1 MTVISAR
8 PRAGAVIVALA
19 LVISTALSALFA
31 APAKAANLDPF
42 VPVFSTNTHGSI
54 LMAANTLMTCS
65 TTSGKTGSGTCATAR
80 TSTAVPTNST
90 YRNNNYT
97 GQFVDVDGDART
109 FNSSS
114 ATLEI
119 PKDGDV
125 LFAALVWGGR
135 ATSTAG
141 TTNNSTLRET
151 AWLAVDSLT
160 GVDRPGA
167 AVTATKL
174 AQTSAVE
181 GYQAYLDVTQVVRD
195 AGSGTYTVGNVQSA
209 DDVSNAFAGWSLV
222 VAVSDPTAPMRNL
235 SIFRGFSEIANQA
248 GSTAVSF
255 DVSGFLTPPS
265 GTVVTTLGAV
275 TYEGDRGLSGD
286 QFSLNGHKLSD
297 GLNPETDVFNSTF
310 SHHGTRVSAGQSPDY
325 ANQLGFDA
333 DLFDANG
340 ILAHGATSA
349 TLSATTT
356 SEQYWIG
363 MITFATD
370 LYEPNVHGEKSV
382 ELVDSN
388 GDHDATV
395 GEELK
400 YSVLVQNTGLDDSS
414 DTVLYDAIP
423 TGTVYVP
430 GSLRL
435 DGVPLTDADGDDKGR
450 FTPQA
455 GTGGAVS
462 VDVGAVRVHQDSS
475 DEHVVTF
482 SVRITA
488 DAVPGQKLLNIAQ
501 VTSRG
506 ATTRTVTGAV
516 TNTTLNVVPAP
527 VPAAIPTVENHSV
540 VLTPTPTTPSVTVP
554 VLTGATG
561 TGLVVTGLTAPAHGT
576 LQTTG
581 GTTVTY
587 TPEPG
592 FAGRDAFTY
601 TVTDANGNAT
611 SGTVVVDVL
620 NAPPTAVDDALD
632 LDVDVAAGT
641 ALTIDVLGNDTDA
654 NGDALAVRTVSVG
667 SQVTTS
673 GALQTPAG
681 GWVTLTG
688 GVLTYTKPATFPV
701 GATDSFTY
709 VVEDSRGGSDEA
721 TVTITSKQ
729 INSAPTAVGDTGTAL
744 VGGSAVTIS
753 VLTNDTDADAGD
765 TLSVA
770 GVTQPSR
777 GTVAHDG
784 NQLVYTPPGGG
795 AGGDVTFTYTVR
807 DTAGLTDV
815 ATVTIT
821 LDAPPVAVD
830 DSATTSSGTAVTV
843 DVLAN
848 DSDLD
853 SDPLTV
859 TGVTVTPQGGRSV
872 GSAVVVT
879 GDDGDEVRFT
889 PATGFVGDATV
900 QYTVSDGR
908 GGTTTGTLTVTVD
921 NAAPVAAPDTAST
934 TVGVPV
940 SGIDVLANDTDANV
954 TAGFGGQSLTIV
966 TTGAD
971 APTADHGTVT
981 VVGGTLTVTPDA
993 GHVGDVVV
1001 TYTVSDGAGG
1011 TATGTLTVTVTN
1023 TDPVAAPDTATT
1035 ATSHAVTIDVLAND
1049 TDGDDEP
1056 LTVEPGSLT
1065 QPRDATHTVR
1075 GAVAVVGGK
1084 VVYTPP
1090 TGWTGTVTF
1099 DYAATDGHT
1108 TSTATVTVTVD
1119 NAPPTATSTKA
1130 TTPSGKPVT
1139 VDVLTS
1145 ASDANAAF
1153 QQLTVVGAHADHGAK
1168 VVANPDGTLTVT
1180 PAPGFVGPVTVT
1192 YDVSDGLATTTATL
1206 VVTVLNAPP
1215 APAVDAAVTTPGRAV
1230 RIPVLANDTD
1240 DNGED
1245 LRVVAVGTPRD
1256 AAGKV
1261 RGTVVVDDD
1270 GAVTYTPPA
1279 GFSGVIRF
1287 AYTVTDGTDT
1297 TTEDVTVAVG
1307 EPAVP
1312 TEGRATTRSDRVIVV
1327 DVTGDD
1333 ETLTVVTPPAHGAA
1347 EIVDGRLVY
1356 TPEPGFV
1363 GEVEVEYAVLGQG
1376 GGTVTRTVTIV
1387 VTGVDDAGAG
1397 EATPT
1402 PAPTPDPTPGL
1413 AVTGASPAPLLALAG
1428 ALLAAG
1434 AVLTVVVRRRRA

>member
-1 MTVISAR
+1 MTVLSAR

-31 APAKAANLDPF
+31 APAKADTTDPF
-42 VPVFSTNTHGSI
+42 QPVFSTNTHGSI
-54 LMAANTLMTCS
+54 LIAANTLMTC
-65 TTSGKTGSGTCATAR
+65 ATACDLGGG
-80 TSTAVPTNST
+80 AGTNVK
-90 YRNNNYT
+90 NNDYT
-97 GQFVDVDGDART
+97 GTFVNVASSQGT
-109 FNSSS
+109 FNSSTARLS
-114 ATLEI
+114 I
-119 PKDGDV
+119 PTGGEV
-125 LFAALVWGGR
+125 MYAALVWGGR
-135 ATSTAG
+135 ATGTASPNN
-141 TTNNSTLRET
+141 TNDTARKS
-151 AWLAVDSLT
+151 AWLKVDST
-160 GVDRPGA
+160 SGTSRAGGA
-167 AVTATKL
+167 ISATHFADSSATK
-174 AQTSAVE
+174 Q
-181 GYQAYLDVTQVVRD
+181 GYQSFLDVTDIVRA
-195 AGSGTYTVGNVQSA
+195 AGSGDYTVGNVQSESGKTN
-209 DDVSNAFAGWSLV
+209 DFAGWALV
-222 VAVSDPTAPMRNL
+222 VAVADPSAPMRNL
-235 SIFRGFSEIANQA
+235 TVFRGFSEISSAFP
-248 GSTAVSF
+248 SVSF
-255 DVSGFLTPPS
+255 GVSGFLTPPS
-265 GTVVTTLGAV
+265 GTVVTTMGAV
-275 TYEGDRGLSGD
+275 TYEGDRGSVGD
-286 QFSLNGHKLSD
+286 QFTLNSRALTD
-297 GLNPETDVFNSTF
+297 GLNPSNDVFNSTF
-310 SHHGTRVSAGQSPDY
+310 SDRGTRVTAGQNPDY
-325 ANQLGFDA
+325 GNQFGFDA
-333 DLFDANG
+333 DLFTADGYLSN
-340 ILAHGATSA
+340 GATSA
-349 TLSATTT
+349 TLAAT
-356 SEQYWIG
+356 SSGDQYWIG

-370 LYEPNVHGEKSV
+370 LYEPNVHGQKSFTWTDV
-382 ELVDSN
+382 
-388 GDHDATV
+388 DHDTKLSLGDV
-395 GEELK
+395 VS
-400 YSVLVQNTGLDDSS
+400 YSVIVQNTGLDDAS
-414 DTVLYDAIP
+414 DTVFFDAIP
-423 TGTVYVP
+423 TGTAYRP
-430 GSLRL
+430 GSISI
-435 DGVPLTDADGDDKGR
+435 DGAPLTDAADGDR
-450 FTPQA
+450 
-455 GTGGAVS
+455 GTFFPPLDDSRGHVS
-462 VDVGAVRVHQDSS
+462 VDVGAVAKMVDNSPTYTVS
-475 DEHVVTF
+475 FDVT
-482 SVRITA
+482 VT
-488 DAVPGQKLLNIAQ
+488 DAVPGQEIVNIAQ
-501 VTSRG
+501 VTSLG
-506 ATTRTVTGAV
+506 QTTRTVTGAV
-516 TNTTLNVVPAP
+516 TNTTLSLMPDGGAGV
-527 VPAAIPTVENHSV
+527 PTVRDHSV
-540 VLTPTPTTPSVTVP
+540 VMTPTNAAPSTTID
-554 VLTGATG
+554 VLVGSSEP
-561 TGLVVTGLTAPAHGT
+561 GLTIRGVTEAAHGT
-576 LQTTG
+576 LSVVG
-581 GTTVTY
+581 GKVVY

-592 FAGRDAFTY
+592 FAGRDAFVY
-601 TVTDANGNAT
+601 TVEDADHNVT
-611 SGTVVVDVL
+611 SGAVVVEVL
-620 NAPPTAVDDALD
+620 NAAPIAGDDAID
-632 LDVDVAAGT
+632 LDVDVPAGT
-641 ALTIDVLGNDTDA
+641 AVPVSVLGNDTDA
-654 NGDALAVRTVSVG
+654 NDDALRVRGVKVSGVV
-667 SQVTTS
+667 QTS
-673 GALQTPAG
+673 GTFPTSNG
-681 GWVTLTG
+681 GSVTITG

-729 INSAPTAVGDTGTAL
+729 INTAPAAVDDAGTAV
-744 VGGSAVTIS
+744 VGGSAVTIA
-753 VLTNDTDADAGD
+753 VLANDTDLDAGD
-765 TLSVA
+765 TLSV
-770 GVTQPSR
+770 TTFTLPSR
-777 GTVAHDG
+777 GSVARSG
-784 NQLVYTPPGGG
+784 NQLVYTPPATG

-807 DTAGLTDV
+807 DAAGLTDV

-859 TGVTVTPQGGRSV
+859 TAVTVTPQGGRSV

-900 QYTVSDGR
+900 QYTVSDGH

-934 TVGVPV
+934 TVGVAV
-940 SGIDVLANDTDANV
+940 SGIDVLANDTDTNV

-981 VVGGTLTVTPDA
+981 VVGGTLTVTPEA
-993 GHVGDVVV
+993 GYVGDVVV

-1023 TDPVAAPDTATT
+1023 TDPVAVPDTATT

-1065 QPRDATHTVR
+1065 QPRDASHTVR
-1075 GAVAVVGGK
+1075 GTAAVVGGK

-1139 VDVLTS
+1139 VDVLAS

-1180 PAPGFVGPVTVT
+1180 PVPGFVGPVTVT
-1192 YDVSDGLATTTATL
+1192 YDVSDGLATTTTTL

-1270 GAVTYTPPA
+1270 GALTYTPPA
-1279 GFSGVIRF
+1279 GFSGVVRF

-1312 TEGRATTRSDRVIVV
+1312 ADGRATTRSDRVIVV

-1333 ETLTVVTPPAHGAA
+1333 ETLTAVTPPAHGAA

-1363 GEVEVEYAVLGQG
+1363 GEVAVDYEVLGQDG
-1376 GGTVTRTVTIV
+1376 RTLTRTVTIV
-1387 VTGVDDAGAG
+1387 VTGIDDGKG
-1397 EATPT
+1397 EAT

-1434 AVLTVVVRRRRA
+1434 AVLTLVVRRRRA

>member
-1 MTVISAR
+1 MTVLSAR

-31 APAKAANLDPF
+31 APAKADTTDPF
-42 VPVFSTNTHGSI
+42 QPVFSTNTHGSI
-54 LMAANTLMTCS
+54 LIAANTLMTCKLDVRCNDANKN
-65 TTSGKTGSGTCATAR
+65 TSFKNNDVLGAFVT
-80 TSTAVPTNST
+80 VPTAP
-90 YRNNNYT
+90 
-97 GQFVDVDGDART
+97 GT
-109 FNSSS
+109 FNSST
-114 ATLEI
+114 AHLTVPE
-119 PKDGDV
+119 KGEV
-125 LFAALVWGGR
+125 LYAGLVWGGR
-135 ATSTAG
+135 ATGSDPLTDNVA
-141 TTNNSTLRET
+141 LRNQ
-151 AWLAVDSLT
+151 AWLAIDSDT
-160 GVDRPGA
+160 GPALDRTGSPITASHLAESKDARGA
-167 AVTATKL
+167 VAPK
-174 AQTSAVE
+174 E
-181 GYQAYLDVTQVVRD
+181 GYQAYLDVTDIVRA
-195 AGSGTYTVGNVQSA
+195 AGSGSYTVGNVQSQ
-209 DDVSNAFAGWSLV
+209 SNQKNDFAGWALV
-222 VAVSDPTAPMRNL
+222 VVVSDPDAPMRNL
-235 SIFRGFSEIANQA
+235 TVNRGFSEISN
-248 GSTAVSF
+248 SF
-255 DVSGFLTPPS
+255 PEVEIKVGGFLTPPS
-265 GTVVTTLGAV
+265 GAVHTTMGAV
-275 TYEGDRGLSGD
+275 TYEGDRGTKGD
-286 QFSLNGHKLSD
+286 SFTLNGTPLWDALNDSD
-297 GLNPETDVFNSTF
+297 DVFNSTF
-310 SHHGTRVSAGQSPDY
+310 SDRGTRVTAGQVPNY
-325 ANQLGFDA
+325 GNQFGFDA
-333 DLFDANG
+333 DLFTADGYLSN
-340 ILAHGATSA
+340 GATSA
-349 TLSATTT
+349 TLAATSTGD
-356 SEQYWIG
+356 QYWIG

-370 LYEPNVHGEKSV
+370 LYEPNVHGNKSST
-382 ELVDSN
+382 LIDD
-388 GDHDATV
+388 GDGKV
-395 GEELK
+395 GIGDKIE
-400 YSVLVQNTGLDDSS
+400 YAVRVQNTGLDDAT
-414 DTVLYDAIP
+414 DTVLFDAIP
-423 TGTVYVP
+423 TGTTYVP
-430 GSLRL
+430 GSITL
-435 DGVPLTDADGDDKGR
+435 DGVGLSDADDGDRGR
-450 FTPQA
+450 FVPPVDDSR
-455 GTGGAVS
+455 GHVR
-462 VDVGAVRVHQDSS
+462 VDVGAVAKMVLDAP
-475 DEHVVTF
+475 VYT
-482 SVRITA
+482 VRFQVEIT
-488 DAVPGQKLLNIAQ
+488 DAVAGQTILNIAQ

-506 ATTRTVTGAV
+506 STTRTVTGAV
-516 TNTTLNVVPAP
+516 TNPAQTTVADGAPGVPM
-527 VPAAIPTVENHSV
+527 PADHSV
-540 VLTPTPTTPSVTVP
+540 VMTPTHAAPSTTID
-554 VLTGATG
+554 VLAGASE
-561 TGLVVTGLTAPAHGT
+561 TGLTIRGVTEAAHGT
-576 LQTTG
+576 LTVVG
-581 GTTVTY
+581 GKVVY

-601 TVTDANGNAT
+601 TVEDADRNVS
-611 SGTVVVDVL
+611 SGAVVVEVL
-620 NAPPTAVDDALD
+620 NAAPIAGDDAIE
-632 LDVDVAAGT
+632 LDVPAGT
-641 ALTIDVLGNDTDA
+641 SVTVSVLGNDTDA
-654 NGDALAVRTVSVG
+654 NDDALRVRGIKVSGVV
-667 SQVTTS
+667 QTS
-673 GALQTPAG
+673 GKFLTSG
-681 GWVTLTG
+681 GGSVTITD
-688 GVLTYTKPATFPV
+688 GVLTYTTPAGFLV
-701 GATDSFTY
+701 GATDSFVY
-709 VVEDSRGGSDEA
+709 VVEDTRGASDEA
-721 TVTITSKQ
+721 TVTITSKR
-729 INSAPTAVGDTGTAL
+729 INSTPTAVDDTG
-744 VGGSAVTIS
+744 
-753 VLTNDTDADAGD
+753 
-765 TLSVA
+765 
-770 GVTQPSR
+770 
-777 GTVAHDG
+777 
-784 NQLVYTPPGGG
+784 
-795 AGGDVTFTYTVR
+795 
-807 DTAGLTDV
+807 
-815 ATVTIT
+815 
-821 LDAPPVAVD
+821 
-830 DSATTSSGTAVTV
+830 TTSSGTAVTV

-859 TGVTVTPQGGRSV
+859 TAVTVTPQGGRSV

-900 QYTVSDGR
+900 QYTVSDGH

-934 TVGVPV
+934 TVGVAV

-981 VVGGTLTVTPDA
+981 VVGGTLTVTPEA
-993 GHVGDVVV
+993 GYVGDVVV

-1023 TDPVAAPDTATT
+1023 TDPVAVPDTATT

-1065 QPRDATHTVR
+1065 QPRDASHTVR
-1075 GAVAVVGGK
+1075 GTAAVVGGK

-1139 VDVLTS
+1139 VDVLAS

-1180 PAPGFVGPVTVT
+1180 PVPGFVGPVTVT
-1192 YDVSDGLATTTATL
+1192 YDVSDGLATTTTTL

-1270 GAVTYTPPA
+1270 GALTYTPPA
-1279 GFSGVIRF
+1279 GFSGVVRF

-1307 EPAVP
+1307 EPAVSAD
-1312 TEGRATTRSDRVIVV
+1312 GRATTRSDRVIVV
-1327 DVTGDD
+1327 AVTGDD
-1333 ETLTVVTPPAHGAA
+1333 ETLERVTPPAHGSV

-1363 GEVEVEYAVLGQG
+1363 GEVAVDYEVLGQDG
-1376 GGTVTRTVTIV
+1376 RTLTRTVTIV
-1387 VTGVDDAGAG
+1387 VTGIDDGKG
-1397 EATPT
+1397 EAT

-1434 AVLTVVVRRRRA
+1434 AVLTLVVRRRRA